1 MVRRLS
7 LACGLLS
14 AGLVVAC
21 GDGDPGQETWSFDLP
36 ARIPAPKVPV
46 DNPMTTAKVELGRH
60 LFYAKELSANQ
71 SQACA
76 SCHEQARA
84 FAEGRDRAVGSTGQV
99 HPRNA
104 QGLANVAYASSLTWA
119 NPLLVT
125 LEQQAAVPLFG
136 EFPVELGVVGN
147 EAAILD
153 RFRTEVWQDRFRR
166 AFPDEADPVRFD
178 RIAAALASFERTLL
192 SFDSPYDRYLE
203 GDAAALSPAAQRGLE
218 LFFSDELE
226 CFHCH
231 GGFLFSEAVNHE
243 GLVLPEGGFFNTGLY
258 NLDGAG
264 AYPLDNPG
272 LIEITGVPEDMGRF
286 RAPSLR
292 NVAVTA
298 PYLDDGT
305 AETLEEVIDI
315 YARGG
320 RRIDAGPRAGDG
332 SRSPLK
338 SGFVSGFRLTPEER
352 ADLVAF
358 LESLTDPTFLTDP
371 RFSDPKGPS
380 R

>member
-1 MVRRLS
+1 
-7 LACGLLS
+7 
-14 AGLVVAC
+14 
-21 GDGDPGQETWSFDLP
+21 
-36 ARIPAPKVPV
+36 
-46 DNPMTTAKVELGRH
+46 
-60 LFYAKELSANQ
+60 
-71 SQACA
+71 
-76 SCHEQARA
+76 
-84 FAEGRDRAVGSTGQV
+84 
-99 HPRNA
+99 
-104 QGLANVAYASSLTWA
+104 
-119 NPLLVT
+119 LLVT

-305 AETLEEVIDI
+305 AKTLEEVIDI